1 MFILL
6 FHCFLWGMGG
16 VLILILVCQVF
27 LLHLREGRGYYLYI
41 FFLLKGGGL
50 SFNLLC
56 QVIHC
61 LLTKLKCKRKRKTKK
76 NTRLFSPISVFSANI
91 SFLSIMW
98 CKISKLFIVIFY
110 EMPTEINFR

>member
-6 FHCFLWGMGG
+6 FHCFLWGMGGG

-27 LLHLREGRGYYLYI
+27 LLHLREERGYYLYI

-50 SFNLLC
+50 SFNLIC

-61 LLTKLKCKRKRKTKK
+61 LLTKLKCKRKTKTPK
-76 NTRLFSPISVFSANI
+76 TRDLFLPLLYSPRTVSYLSCGVKYLNFS
-91 SFLSIMW
+91 L
-98 CKISKLFIVIFY
+98 
-110 EMPTEINFR
+110 

>member
-16 VLILILVCQVF
+16 LDSHTRMSSIFVAF
-27 LLHLREGRGYYLYI
+27 KRGERLLPLY

-50 SFNLLC
+50 SFNLIC

-61 LLTKLKCKRKRKTKK
+61 LLTKLKCKRKTKTPK
-76 NTRLFSPISVFSANI
+76 TRDLFLPLLYSPRTVSYLSCGVKYLNFS
-91 SFLSIMW
+91 L
-98 CKISKLFIVIFY
+98 
-110 EMPTEINFR
+110 